1 MRQLQKK
8 IKSGTLNVKDDDP
21 FELFIAATNIRYCY
35 YNETHKILGN
45 TFGMCVLQVRGS
57 TFNSDIA
64 LVTSALSL
72 NAAGVAFVASVVF
85 VMMVFCISYKFNE
98 DEITLLVEFWRDVG

>member
-8 IKSGTLNVKDDDP
+8 IKSGTLNIKDDDP

-45 TFGMCVLQVRGS
+45 TFGMCVLQVRS
-57 TFNSDIA
+57 SAFDSDVA
-64 LVTSALSL
+64 LVTRALSPS
-72 NAAGVAFVASVVF
+72 AVGVVFVASAVSVT
-85 VMMVFCISYKFNE
+85 MVFCISYKFNE
-98 DEITLLVEFWRDVG
+98 DEVTLLVEF